1 MSGETGAEAGGRFDG
16 SEIVD
21 PTFAG
26 DQGAASEQVQRALAD
41 YAGNPGML
49 PEALQA
55 LQASRLLV
63 PVVAVAGEVEKG
75 PDGLAREKESDM
87 ATVLMQGADGRLAL
101 LAFTGVASLA
111 RWDAQARPVP
121 VGAGDAARAALA
133 EGAVAMVVDIAGPVP
148 VAIDGEDLQGFAQ
161 GWTLGRLGSGPQSRT
176 AWLQP

>member
-1 MSGETGAEAGGRFDG
+1 MNGETGAEAGGRFHG
-16 SEIVD
+16 SEIAD

-26 DQGAASEQVQRALAD
+26 DEGAAPEQVQQALAD
-41 YAGNPGML
+41 YARSPDKL

-63 PVVAVAGEVEKG
+63 PVVAVAGEVERG
-75 PDGLAREKESDM
+75 PDGLTQEKESDM

-101 LAFTGVASLA
+101 LAFTAVSSLV
-111 RWDAQARPVP
+111 RWEAEARPVP

-148 VAIDGEDLQGFAQ
+148 VAIEGDDLQGFAQ
-161 GWTLGRLGSGPQSRT
+161 GWRLGRLGSGSQSRT
-176 AWLQP
+176 AWLQE